1 MTHTPRLYNGRDTI
15 LFLSGMARRFFL
27 TAAMA
32 VGFSGVAAQR
42 LTLTNVIAIA
52 RENSLD
58 AQIARYSYMGSY
70 WQYRSAKAQLMPS
83 VNVGG
88 KLGGFNHSVVE
99 ARDPETGRV
108 NLVNNNTM
116 TNSVTLSVDQQIA
129 ATGGKVSLQ
138 SYLYRLDQFTYN
150 EKTYNSQPL
159 RISYT
164 QPLRSFNTLKWER
177 KTAPVEY
184 RIAERT
190 YVAALED
197 ITIKAALLFFNV
209 LSAQSDYKQSVQT
222 VGDRERL
229 YEVAQKRLAL
239 TTTTKSEVLQME
251 LSLLNARMAVTK
263 NKLTLDDAMYEL
275 FSFLRV
281 SDYSRAELVPPYT
294 VPDMTVGV
302 DEVLQKAIANSPH
315 SLEQRLQMLQA
326 EKELAQAKSTRG
338 IQMTLSSELGFTQTG
353 NNIGAAYSRL
363 RDNEIIGLSLSLPIF
378 DWGVSRG
385 KVKMAQ
391 ARLDMVRTKVE
402 QTHQD
407 YMQDLRKKVTQFNA
421 QPQQCRNALRAQDI
435 AEERYEITRRRY
447 ETGSVSVTDLNTAQQ
462 EMESAKAQYIS
473 QLKTFWNDYYTL
485 QKSTLYDWQRGRDLT
500 VDFDELMK

>member
-1 MTHTPRLYNGRDTI
+1 MSSS
-15 LFLSGMARRFFL
+15 LFTG
-27 TAAMA
+27 
-32 VGFSGVAAQR
+32 GNYAQR
-42 LTLTNVIAIA
+42 LTLADAITIA

-58 AQIARYSYMGSY
+58 AQIARYSYMSSY
-70 WQYRSAKAQLMPS
+70 WQYRSFKAQLLPS

-108 NLVNNNTM
+108 SLVNNNTM
-116 TNSVTLSVDQQIA
+116 TNSMTLSVDQQIA

-164 QPLRSFNTLKWER
+164 QPLRSFNTLKWEK

-190 YVAALED
+190 YIAALED
-197 ITIKAALLFFNV
+197 ITIKVTQLFFNV
-209 LSAQSDYKQSVQT
+209 LAAQSDYRQSVRT
-222 VGDRERL
+222 VSDRERL

-251 LSLLNARMAVTK
+251 LSLLNARMAVTQ
-263 NKLTLDDAMYEL
+263 NRLALDDAMYGL
-275 FSFLRV
+275 FSFLRI
-281 SDYSRAELVPPYT
+281 SDYFGAELVTPYT
-294 VPDMTVGV
+294 VPDITVGV
-302 DEVLQKAIANSPH
+302 DEVLQKAITNSSH
-315 SLEQRLQMLQA
+315 SLEQKLQMLQA
-326 EKELAQAKSTRG
+326 EKELAQAKSNRG
-338 IQMTLSSELGFTQTG
+338 IQLTLSSELGFTQTG
-353 NNIGAAYSRL
+353 QTMDAAYSRL
-363 RDNEIIGLSLSLPIF
+363 RDNEIVGLSLSLPIF

-385 KVKMAQ
+385 KVRMAQ
-391 ARLDMVRTKVE
+391 ARLDMMRTKVE
-402 QTHQD
+402 LTHQD
-407 YMQDLRKKVTQFNA
+407 YMEDLRKKVTQFNA

-447 ETGSVSVTDLNTAQQ
+447 ETGAISVTDLNTAQQ

-473 QLKTFWNDYYTL
+473 QLKTFWSDYYTL
-485 QKSTLYDWQRGRDLT
+485 QKSTLHDWLRGRDIT
-500 VDFDELMK
+500 VDFEELTK